1 MANVYAVKDGNWS
14 DPTVWDGG
22 TLPTTAD
29 DVWANGFTITID
41 VNATVLSIRNTDL
54 ATPIVIN
61 AGGTFIP
68 VNENIL
74 TCTATTGVV
83 ASSTC
88 YTCNLTTEET
98 CTLNANIL
106 GGSAAGGAVRNNG
119 EGTLL
124 INGDSNGSNTFN
136 NSSGVINSSTGTITI
151 TGNVRGGPISA
162 PGFVNNAGI
171 ENIAAG
177 TINLIGN
184 SLGGNSGGPRTPGIY
199 NLGSGTVNVTGVVQG
214 FFIANGVTN
223 ESSGTVNIVGSVLGT
238 QLDTRSGGAFN
249 GGIGTINIVGDCTA
263 PGAGPAAVNNGAG
276 TINIVGDCTTTGSG
290 TAATNNGTGVLN
302 HVGIIQ
308 SSVSRPAI
316 ESGGASQITILTGPF
331 LCASNGVQACIARR
345 WRLNASTFQTYIEV
359 QTNDLAIKRNLY
371 TAESVGGNPL
381 ARDVRLGVEYGPN
394 GDDLV
399 GTCIIPPNTAVR
411 AGVAVDDTVGVGDFS
426 ANAEEFWDTL
436 VEDLENEGVE
446 GSVGKL
452 MSQIS
457 TTQLVGEYLASF
469 DKV

>member
-22 TLPTTAD
+22 TLPTAAD

-61 AGGTFIP
+61 TGGTFIP
-68 VNENIL
+68 VDENIL

-124 INGDSNGSNTFN
+124 INGNSNGSNTFN

-151 TGNVRGGPISA
+151 TGNVRGGTISG
-162 PGFVNNAGI
+162 PGFINNAGV
-171 ENIAAG
+171 ENIVAG

-214 FFIANGVTN
+214 FFIAYGVENT
-223 ESSGTVNIVGSVLGT
+223 SLGTVNIVGSLLGT

-263 PGAGPAAVNNGAG
+263 PGAGPAAV
-276 TINIVGDCTTTGSG
+276 
-290 TAATNNGTGVLN
+290 NNGTGVLN

-436 VEDLENEGVE
+436 VEDLEDGGVE